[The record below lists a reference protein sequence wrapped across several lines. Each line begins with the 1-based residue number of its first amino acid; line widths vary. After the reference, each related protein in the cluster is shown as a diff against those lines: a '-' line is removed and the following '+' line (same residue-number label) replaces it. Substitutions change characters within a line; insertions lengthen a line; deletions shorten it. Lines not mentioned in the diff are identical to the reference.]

1 MSKRLLALN
10 ALLGVAACLLAAAL
24 VREIV
29 TQRPL
34 PPPSVGRSGPAR
46 ALAAAEGSASE
57 ASRPDLV
64 SPGGYSVIAAKN
76 LFSPTRSE
84 ASAGPAVAV
93 GPKPFL
99 HGVIVDGSK
108 SLAFLE
114 DPVAKRTFGYAV
126 GDTIGGGRVQSITP
140 DRVVIA
146 RPDGLVEVL
155 LHDPSK
161 PRPTVPAAVPVAGQA
176 PATAPPPGTPRPAA
190 MTVPPFVVPGVGV
203 LTPGVPVPG
212 VPPAANPVA
221 PTPGR

>member
-24 VREIV
+24 VREVV

-34 PPPSVGRSGPAR
+34 PPPSIGRSGPNR
-46 ALAAAEGSASE
+46 ALTAAEGSASE
-57 ASRPDLV
+57 ASRPDLAP
-64 SPGGYSVIAAKN
+64 PGGYGIIAAKN

-84 ASAGPAVAV
+84 AQAGPAVAL

-108 SLAFLE
+108 SVAFLE
-114 DPVAKRTFGYAV
+114 DPVARRTFGYAV
-126 GDTIGGGRVQSITP
+126 GDTIGGGRVQSITS

-161 PRPTVPAAVPVAGQA
+161 PRPAVPAAAPGSVQA
-176 PATAPPPGTPRPAA
+176 PATAPPPGVPRPAVMA
-190 MTVPPFVVPGVGV
+190 VPPYFVPGA
-203 LTPGVPVPG
+203 GVPALG
-212 VPPAANPVA
+212 VPPAANPV
-221 PTPGR
+221 PPSPGR